1 MYAREASTLHT
12 NQRRGTNTRDR
23 DFNRAFGAKASKK
36 RGDWLLP
43 VPLTEALRLPY
54 SQERATLRPHAD
66 MYNTPLQW

>member
-1 MYAREASTLHT
+1 MYAREASTLYT
-12 NQRRGTNTRDR
+12 NQRRGTDM
-23 DFNRAFGAKASKK
+23 KK